1 MFLFNVKLIFFQHL
15 LPKERQEEYMR
26 LKKIIDEKEKQKL
39 QQPQKYLGNKQKCKE
54 ALSVSTNHKKLNSLA
69 IKSTDRNIKQTCL
82 SPSSP
87 EGKSVNTS
95 RDNPNVCIPK
105 ERTRN
110 EKQDEGGAL
119 LVTQVSQRDSTN
131 MRCHNK
137 PSMVQLPMKEKIT
150 FMSKVENYLKK
161 CLETSDESPQNFHDR
176 FNKTKLIKE
185 CNTELSNDVDMSI
198 CKQNFQDVGNC
209 VKTPEKIVP
218 QHFEINNGLINNEC
232 KKKTEEK
239 DALNDSYQMKSKLT
253 NLKELNMLSIVPLNK
268 FVVETGGE
276 GSVTNTSKNCQNI
289 ESDVTNL
296 SSLLHD
302 VERKNLKS
310 TIPDEAFAQGVLTR
324 ASETLHR
331 LSKGCLSN
339 SLMNLESDV
348 GLPDLNISTI
358 ESLQDSSNL
367 SKQQVKA
374 INKIIPLSL
383 VSSEHYHDTISSQTS
398 SNCSIE
404 NLSTSVRSEN
414 LDKELVGKEMSPSKV
429 SSNPCRR
436 LSNSADKELVSLEK
450 NATHMSMES
459 IADSKLEPLFPNVI
473 SNNSSDSDLLFSKQE
488 ELLCER

>member
-1 MFLFNVKLIFFQHL
+1 M
-15 LPKERQEEYMR
+15 PKERQEEYMR

-54 ALSVSTNHKKLNSLA
+54 ELSVSTNHKKLNSLE
-69 IKSTDRNIKQTCL
+69 ITSKDRNIKQTCL

-87 EGKSVNTS
+87 EGKSVNIS

-105 ERTRN
+105 ERTHN
-110 EKQDEGGAL
+110 EKQDEGEAL

-137 PSMVQLPMKEKIT
+137 PSMVQLPIKEKIT

-161 CLETSDESPQNFHDR
+161 CLETSDESPQRFHDR
-176 FNKTKLIKE
+176 FKKTKLIKE

-198 CKQNFQDVGNC
+198 CKQNFQDIGNC
-209 VKTPEKIVP
+209 VKTPDKIVP

-232 KKKTEEK
+232 KKKTKEK
-239 DALNDSYQMKSKLT
+239 DADSYQMKSKLT

-268 FVVETGGE
+268 LVVETGGE
-276 GSVTNTSKNCQNI
+276 GSVCENTSTNCQNI

-302 VERKNLKS
+302 VERINLKS
-310 TIPDEAFAQGVLTR
+310 TLPDEAYAQGVLTR
-324 ASETLHR
+324 ASETLHC

-339 SLMNLESDV
+339 SLKNLESDV

-358 ESLQDSSNL
+358 ESLQDSSNC
-367 SKQQVKA
+367 SKQQGKA

-383 VSSEHYHDTISSQTS
+383 VSSEHYHDTISFQTS
-398 SNCSIE
+398 SKCSIE
-404 NLSTSVRSEN
+404 NLSTSVRSES
-414 LDKELVGKEMSPSKV
+414 LDKELVGKEMSSSKV

-436 LSNSADKELVSLEK
+436 LSNSADTELVSLEK